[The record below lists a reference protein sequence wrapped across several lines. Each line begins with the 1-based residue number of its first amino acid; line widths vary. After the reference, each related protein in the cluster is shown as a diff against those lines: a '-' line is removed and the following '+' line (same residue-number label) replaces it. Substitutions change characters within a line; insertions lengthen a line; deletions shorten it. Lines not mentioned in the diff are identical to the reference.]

1 MLGLLLYS
9 VQFSRLCLRF
19 LQELWQVSIT
29 APKDLTAAPSR
40 CGRCSW
46 DTYLVDHVLLTMC
59 YTTAVLRVSKF
70 ASFLVLT
77 TASLAH
83 DCRLLAS
90 RILCLHVNLDRKL
103 LERWK
108 VGTLRLNHGCIH
120 AKSCSGHVPA
130 VGARS
135 SYIFHPANVQ
145 CAQIP
150 SPNKVM
156 RWA

>member
-9 VQFSRLCLRF
+9 VQSLRMCLSF
-19 LQELWQVSIT
+19 LQESWQGSIT
-29 APKDLTAAPSR
+29 APKALTAAPSR
-40 CGRCSW
+40 CGLCSW
-46 DTYLVDHVLLTMC
+46 DTYLVDHVLLTMF
-59 YTTAVLRVSKF
+59 YTRAVLRVSKF
-70 ASFLVLT
+70 ASFLILT

-90 RILCLHVNLDRKL
+90 WILCLHVNLDGKL

-108 VGTLRLNHGCIH
+108 VGTLRLNYGCIH

-135 SYIFHPANVQ
+135 TYIFHPANVQ
-145 CAQIP
+145 CAQLL
-150 SPNKVM
+150 SP
-156 RWA
+156 